1 MATAADRLVFVMG
14 KELHGNRQV
23 LVVNSG
29 EEYNDYLVNQA
40 TAYTAQTARYP
51 YDIAS

>member
-1 MATAADRLVFVMG
+1 MATADQRFVFVLG

-29 EEYNDYLVNQA
+29 EEYSEYLVNQG
-40 TAYTAQTARYP
+40 TAYTAQTARFP

>member
-1 MATAADRLVFVMG
+1 MPTADQRLVFVLG

-23 LVVNSG
+23 LIVESG
-29 EEYNDYLVNQA
+29 EEYSEYLVNQA
-40 TAYTAQTARYP
+40 TAYTSQLARFP